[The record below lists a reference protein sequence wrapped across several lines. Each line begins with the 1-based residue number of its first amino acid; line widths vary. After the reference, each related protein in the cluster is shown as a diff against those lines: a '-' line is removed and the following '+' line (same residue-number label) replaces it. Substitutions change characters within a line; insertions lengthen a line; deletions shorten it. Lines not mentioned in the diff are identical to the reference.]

1 MSSSSVVY
9 DSDTASEERYDSA
22 PLYKLSKIHSLI
34 SMQTSIATRKN
45 QDTCQFQSGPP
56 APKNIITPSHPKV
69 APANP
74 TSRCQSSPGPGLG
87 NMATPF
93 SQIKAHAGLSPAA

>member
-9 DSDTASEERYDSA
+9 DSDTASEERYDPA
-22 PLYKLSKIHSLI
+22 PLYMFSKIHSLI

-56 APKNIITPSHPKV
+56 APKIITPSRPKV

-87 NMATPF
+87 NMATTFP
-93 SQIKAHAGLSPAA
+93 QIKAHAGLSPAA